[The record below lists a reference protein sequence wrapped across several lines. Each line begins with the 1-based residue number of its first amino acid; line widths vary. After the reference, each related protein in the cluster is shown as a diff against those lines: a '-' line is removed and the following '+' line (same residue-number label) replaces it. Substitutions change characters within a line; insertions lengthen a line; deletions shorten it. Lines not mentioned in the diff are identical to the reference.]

1 MYVMHHTPS
10 FRVAQQVAA
19 PVERV
24 WERLSNVA
32 DWPSWLPTISA
43 VTALDH
49 PQLALGR
56 RFKVSQPKLR
66 TTVWQVTGLDSQRSF
81 VWESRAIGLH
91 MWANHAVRPI
101 DHDISMVE
109 LEFRFSGILA
119 GVVGRL
125 AARITNEYLHKEAG
139 ALKVTV
145 EASGLGNV

>member
-1 MYVMHHTPS
+1 MPS

-32 DWPSWLPTISA
+32 DWPAWLPTISA

-66 TTVWQVTGLDSQRSF
+66 TAVWQVTGLASQRSF
-81 VWESRAIGLH
+81 AWESRAIGLR
-91 MWANHAVRPI
+91 MWANHAVRPVGP
-101 DHDISMVE
+101 DTSMVD
-109 LEFRFSGILA
+109 LDFRISGILA
-119 GVVGRL
+119 PLVGRL
-125 AARITNEYLHKEAG
+125 AARITDEYLHKEID
-139 ALKVTV
+139 ALKATV
-145 EASGLGNV
+145 EARGPSYA